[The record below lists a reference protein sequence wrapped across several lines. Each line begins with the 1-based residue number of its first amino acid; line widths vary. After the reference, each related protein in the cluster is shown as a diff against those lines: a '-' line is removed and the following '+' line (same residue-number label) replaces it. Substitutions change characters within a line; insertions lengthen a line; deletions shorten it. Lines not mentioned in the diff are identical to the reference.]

1 MAKQMNQTQIDTT
14 CDASYQTIVAR
25 LKKLGIQ
32 WKLVMLVSG
41 ILTWIAYL
49 ALILGVELML
59 DSLLTLPRILR
70 MAMVVIWIGCAV
82 WFGYMYI
89 FKRIRRDTSQERVAA
104 YIERSYPGMENRLIS
119 SIQLWPEIDKSK
131 YGYSVSFIEKLV
143 QQAYNSLSGVESK
156 RVLATDLQNLK
167 KSGLIILGSMVILTA
182 FLFIFPGSIGNFVQ
196 AFTAIPKT
204 PVEILTVR
212 ISDVTPGN
220 YTIRRGEDVQI
231 SAKVTG
237 LIGATAHLYYR
248 NEDGTWRTTEM
259 SSPENGSRKEEV
271 GNRNAFE
278 YIYGATLKNVRQS
291 LEYHIV
297 AKSVKSPTYT
307 ITVIKEPIIN
317 YFQLKLN
324 YPKYTNL
331 SPQELEQNAGNVTA
345 LIGTEV
351 RFTGESNKPLAS
363 AVLVMET
370 AGRQS
375 QITPAEKAGKRESGK
390 ASKRYSSA
398 EIGNKSEIRNP
409 KSEIRLSISEG
420 VKLTGSFI
428 VQRSGKYHIL
438 LTDTNGTTNSEPIQ
452 YVINA
457 LKDEEPRVE
466 IISPGQDT
474 VLDDSMLIPLE
485 ISALDDYGVKK
496 ARLVYRIEGQ
506 EAEHAIT
513 LKVWDEPLESA
524 MLSYTWDAEPLGMFP
539 EDVVSYRAEALD
551 ADNVSGPNVGQS
563 QTYTARFPSLMELYE
578 QVESEQLTQQQGM
591 DDLLE
596 KQEEAADIVED
607 IIDQLRKSQ
616 ELTWK
621 EQKDLEQVEQMQ
633 EQIEQAAQELVKEME
648 QTARDIKKDQ
658 LLDMETMQK
667 YQELRQLMEQA
678 LSQEHKEILKKLAE
692 ALEKQRLSEQ
702 EKDLLA
708 AKFNQDAFK
717 QRLEQ
722 MIELY
727 KKLLMQQKLEEAA
740 NVAKELAER
749 QEKLMEKAKELAE
762 AMEKGRPRKVTKEAD
777 KSAQQKSQDMAKQE
791 SRVGENLEDLQG
803 DLDSLAQEMQQEQNY
818 AQIGKEVA
826 RLNQEARDNQLA
838 QQLQSAGEQFRQ
850 SQPRQAIKQGNQ
862 ALSGLQ
868 NLQQGLDNAL
878 EFMRGQN
885 ADAALAAIQKAVREG
900 LYVSQSHEQLM
911 QTTNKMVTKESRYI
925 RSERKSLHALA
936 SKELDIAEA
945 TRMLAGSLWDLGQEQ
960 MMIDPKIVWTLN
972 SAQDAITRAARALED
987 QKPNLAIPIQ
997 RQALG
1002 DVNQAVAELL
1012 KALDQMNMQ
1021 MSMSC
1026 LDSMLEQ
1033 LQQLAES
1040 QGKLNEMA
1048 EKLSEQMRQQGRVP
1062 GMEEMMKRMA
1072 FEQSLIRDA
1081 TERLAER
1088 MEKLAQALGNL
1099 KDIAKD
1105 MREVEGELTKG
1116 NLDQQVLDKQRK
1128 ILTRMLE
1135 SAKSLQKR
1143 QMSKRRKGETAK
1155 DTAYS
1160 EAPASINP
1168 ELLKTLKQMEAELQ
1182 SSDAENWP
1190 EQYRELVRLYYKALS
1205 EKAGGINR

>member
-1 MAKQMNQTQIDTT
+1 MATQMNQTQINKT
-14 CDASYQTIVAR
+14 CDVSYQTIVAR

-59 DSLLTLPRILR
+59 DSLLPLPRILR

-89 FKRIRRDTSQERVAA
+89 FKRIRRDTSRERVAA
-104 YIERSYPGMENRLIS
+104 YIEQSYPGMENRLIS
-119 SIQLWPEIDKSK
+119 SIQLWPEMDKSK
-131 YGYSVSFIEKLV
+131 YGYSISFIEKLV
-143 QQAYNSLSGVESK
+143 QQAYDSLSGVESK
-156 RVLATDLQNLK
+156 RVLAADLHNLK
-167 KSGLIILGSMVILTA
+167 KSGLIILGSVVILTA
-182 FLFIFPGSIGNFVQ
+182 SLLMFPGSIGNFVQ

-220 YTIRRGEDVQI
+220 HTIRRGEDVQI

-237 LIGATAHLYYR
+237 LLGATAHLYYR

-259 SSPENGSRKEEV
+259 SPPENGKRSERSLSRSVAENGSRKEEV
-271 GNRNAFE
+271 GNRNALE
-278 YIYGATLKNVRQS
+278 DIYGATLKNVRQS

-297 AKSVKSPTYT
+297 AKSVKSPTYR

-370 AGRQS
+370 TGVPDGES
-375 QITPAEKAGKRESGK
+375 QVK
-390 ASKRYSSA
+390 
-398 EIGNKSEIRNP
+398 
-409 KSEIRLSISEG
+409 LSISDE

-428 VQRSGKYHIL
+428 VQRSRKYHIS
-438 LTDTNGTTNSEPIQ
+438 LTDTDGTTNSEPIQ

-457 LKDEEPRVE
+457 IKDEEPRVE

-496 ARLVYRIEGQ
+496 ARLVYRVEGQ
-506 EAEHAIT
+506 EDEQAIM
-513 LKVWDEPLESA
+513 LKVWDEPLENA
-524 MLSYTWDAEPLGMFP
+524 MLSYTWDVEPLGIFP

-551 ADNVSGPNVGQS
+551 ADNISGPNIGQS

-578 QVESEQLTQQQGM
+578 EVESEQLTQQQGM
-591 DDLLE
+591 EDLLE

-648 QTARDIKKDQ
+648 QTARDIEKDQ

-667 YQELRQLMEQA
+667 YQELQKLMEQA

-692 ALEKQRLSEQ
+692 ALEKKRLSEQ

-749 QEKLMEKAKELAE
+749 QEKLMEKAKEVAE

-791 SRVGENLEDLQG
+791 SRMGKNLEDLQG

-818 AQIGKEVA
+818 ERIGKEVA
-826 RLNQEARDNQLA
+826 RLNQEARDNQLT

-850 SQPRQAIKQGNQ
+850 SQPRQAMKEGNQ

-885 ADAALAAIQKAVREG
+885 ADAAMAAIQKAVREG

-911 QTTNKMVTKESRYI
+911 QKTNKMITEESRYI

-1021 MSMSC
+1021 MSMSG

-1048 EKLSEQMRQQGRVP
+1048 ETLSEQMRQQGRVP

-1099 KDIAKD
+1099 KDIAKE

-1160 EAPASINP
+1160 EAPESINP
-1168 ELLKTLKQMEAELQ
+1168 ELLKTLKQVEAELQ
-1182 SSDAENWP
+1182 SSNAENWP

-1205 EKAGGINR
+1205 EKVQK